1 MARKSQANCIKK
13 AKNRL
18 LFIFPCKKQM
28 FRHIVK
34 QRSETGKDDEEKSYH
49 MGITSDAD
57 NG

>member
-1 MARKSQANCIKK
+1 MKK
-13 AKNRL
+13 VKNRL
-18 LFIFPCKKQM
+18 LFIFPYKKQT

-34 QRSETGKDDEEKSYH
+34 QRSETGKGDEERNYD

>member
-1 MARKSQANCIKK
+1 MKKSKEQ
-13 AKNRL
+13 
-18 LFIFPCKKQM
+18 FTFPCKKQM

-34 QRSETGKDDEEKSYH
+34 QRSETSKDDEEKNYH